1 MKFTY
6 AAVLASLGSAF
17 AKVLLLAHLK
27 ESTEYVYVA
36 LPNDNKD
43 DRLYISNKSSWD
55 SGYCLVPKSDQQT
68 KLITLASDYDS
79 EKFVN
84 VDSNGF
90 LVLADKGYAFDRIDN
105 GNIFIN
111 NADTFYLVKAD
122 DKSEKDALYN
132 IKVLGTVPDGS
143 TPVNIDVATV
153 TFAVKRMLLPLLLL
167 LLLMCK

>member
-1 MKFTY
+1 MKFSY
-6 AAVLASLGSAF
+6 AAVLATLGSAF
-17 AKVLLLAHLK
+17 AKVVLYANLK
-27 ESTEYVYVA
+27 ESTQHFYVE

-55 SGYCLVPKSDQQT
+55 SDHYLVPKTDQQS
-68 KLITLASDYDS
+68 KLITLASDHDS

-111 NADTFYLVKAD
+111 NADNFHLVKAD

-153 TFAVKRMLLPLLLL
+153 TFIVKKDVATPTTLTTTYA
-167 LLLMCK
+167 

>member
-36 LPNDNKD
+36 LPNDTKD

-143 TPVNIDVATV
+143 TPVNIDVSTV
-153 TFAVKRMLLPLLLL
+153 TFAVKKDVVPLLLL

>member
-55 SGYCLVPKSDQQT
+55 FGYCLVPKSDQQT

-143 TPVNIDVATV
+143 TPVNIDVSTV
-153 TFAVKRMLLPLLLL
+153 TFAVKKDVATPTTITTTYV
-167 LLLMCK
+167 

>member
-132 IKVLGTVPDGS
+132 IKVSGTVPDGS
-143 TPVNIDVATV
+143 TPVNIDVSTV
-153 TFAVKRMLLPLLLL
+153 TFAVKKDVATPTTITTTYV
-167 LLLMCK
+167 

>member
-111 NADTFYLVKAD
+111 NADTFTLSRQMINLKRTLCTIS
-122 DKSEKDALYN
+122 KFW
-132 IKVLGTVPDGS
+132 VLFQMVVLQS
-143 TPVNIDVATV
+143 TLMFPQSPLLL
-153 TFAVKRMLLPLLLL
+153 KRMLLPLLLL